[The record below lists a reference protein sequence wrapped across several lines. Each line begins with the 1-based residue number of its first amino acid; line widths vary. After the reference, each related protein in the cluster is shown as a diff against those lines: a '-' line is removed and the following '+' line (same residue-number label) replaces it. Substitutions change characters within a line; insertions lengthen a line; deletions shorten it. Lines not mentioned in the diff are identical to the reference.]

1 MPGEAERGDASEAL
15 RSAPARDF
23 ADSYRVVLPAK
34 VRVGFEKT
42 SEDAGQLPV
51 GDVVEALEGRPN
63 AAGVLRIRTSR
74 GWANTKAADGTVL
87 LLALDWPDRLGDRTV
102 HGALRSMA
110 ASLRVASHGRWS
122 H

>member
-1 MPGEAERGDASEAL
+1 MTVSRMPGEAERGDASEAL

-63 AAGVLRIRTSR
+63 AGGGHTNVSRLGEHESSGRHGLAAGAGLAGPPR
-74 GWANTKAADGTVL
+74 G
-87 LLALDWPDRLGDRTV
+87 PDRARCASE
-102 HGALRSMA
+102 HGGVST
-110 ASLRVASHGRWS
+110 SS
-122 H
+122 